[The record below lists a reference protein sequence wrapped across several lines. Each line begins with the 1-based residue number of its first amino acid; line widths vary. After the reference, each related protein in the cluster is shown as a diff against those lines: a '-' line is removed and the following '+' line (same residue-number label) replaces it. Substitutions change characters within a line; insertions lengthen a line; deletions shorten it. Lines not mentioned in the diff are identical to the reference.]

1 MAVVLSERAERA
13 KKSWRET
20 QIWPQGIA
28 VRPFGAGA
36 SIGRL
41 GRSIGQI
48 ALFAVFGLYGAL
60 MSVVVVPSYSILV
73 QDRPRRTRGIRR
85 IMYTITRTYV
95 ASMRTLRLIDL
106 EVRGLSREPAP
117 GTLIVANHPS
127 LIDALILLGHVK
139 DAGVVAKRS
148 LQVNPITGGGIRG
161 ANYVVNADPRALV
174 EECCARIAAGE
185 TLVLFPECTRTADD
199 GVIRLRR
206 GAAHIAVRSL
216 CTVIPVTIEF
226 SEPLLTKKSRWWLA
240 PKVRP
245 RVRVTGHAAIDPAQ
259 FLQGGS
265 SVSLAA
271 RRLTEHLRQLYVDKL
286 KVMELARRGPA

>member
-1 MAVVLSERAERA
+1 MAVVLSQRAERA
-13 KKSWRET
+13 EIGHET
-20 QIWPQGIA
+20 QIRPQPLAG
-28 VRPFGAGA
+28 RPFSLAA
-36 SIGRL
+36 VVGRA

-60 MSVVVVPSYSILV
+60 MSVLVVPAYSIFV
-73 QDRPRRTRGIRR
+73 RDRVRRTRGIRS

-95 ASMRTLRLIDL
+95 GGMRALRLIDL
-106 EVRGLSREPAP
+106 EVSGLSREPAP

-148 LQVNPITGGGIRG
+148 LQVNPFTWGGIRG
-161 ANYVVNADPRALV
+161 ANYVVNADPQALV
-174 EECCARIAAGE
+174 EECRARIAAGE

-216 CTVIPVTIEF
+216 CPVIPVTIEF

-240 PKVRP
+240 PRTRP
-245 RVRVTGHAAIDPAQ
+245 SVRVIGHPTIDPAQ
-259 FLQGGS
+259 FVQGNCS
-265 SVSLAA
+265 ASLAA